1 MYPHKRSSGDGHY
14 GDSNKRSRGSYDRDD
29 RGYGGDRGNDR
40 GGGYGDDRGRGGG
53 GGYDDDRGR
62 GGYGDDRGGGRGG
75 YDDRGSS
82 SRGGGGG
89 GGYGDDRGR
98 GFDRDNRESYSRD
111 RSRDRDYGRDSGP
124 YGPSSSTDRRG
135 GGGGRDHGSYGP
147 SSSDRRGG
155 NDRDY
160 ASHRQESARGNDRG
174 GGGRDYGSYGPSGG
188 GGGGRDRDSYRSN
201 DRRSDNRDSGPYGP
215 SSDHGGSGRGGDDK
229 FRGSSRGGGGYGN
242 QGRDERDGGS
252 HYGPRGGGGDT
263 RGGASHGGRGGGGFG
278 GRGGGGFG
286 GRGGRGG
293 RSGGGGWSGP
303 PPTEALSNL
312 ILAQVTANFRF
323 YQYGLSGV
331 SRDGKAIDSRRRRQ
345 ELFHRGVF
353 DQETGVLARNSMKR
367 KEIENIQRVV
377 FFEGSFFFSARK
389 IPFLE
394 EKMDLVGASE
404 SGKLPTMSN
413 GDTMSVTNI
422 MSFKAPEAITPDEP
436 VKTSDSEIAVDKR
449 CGECP
454 KAFADVEGL
463 LAHAKVTGHSPAYE
477 DDEAKPSNVEIFT
490 SYCNIALQRAMGER
504 MAKWGREYIDP
515 KSFTEPTDKQG
526 RDMGV
531 RIFRAYCCEFGIH
544 REEGGAPSL
553 SLTVDLRAKVIRTR
567 SLLDTLCE
575 GRNPKTTH
583 FDDRRIQQAK
593 RQYEGEVVICTYD
606 KRCYSVIDI
615 DFNNSPASLPIDG
628 QEISHADY
636 FMKKK
641 NISLEFPDVKP
652 IVAVL
657 GRNNSKIYLPAE
669 LVCVN
674 DLDPF
679 VKQQLPMI
687 ASFKPA
693 ERHNAIEEIKRYLVP
708 GAQKTKGAG
717 GGLLPALG
725 IVLCDQRMKVGVE
738 VLPLPLIRAAGMEI
752 PKEKGMMWAPLMNRA
767 NYRVDPGRAVEMNV
781 VVIFHRSLGRAV
793 DQVYGKIRDN
803 VNKFNASYRFSD
815 RPHAIVEAGDNDQH
829 WGAVERHFSQSQPD
843 NVFVIDLAKP
853 PRRQAMDTAYSVVKH
868 ILTKSGYLSQFVN
881 FNTCDHGDPSK
892 DRKSNTIIQ
901 GVARQVLSKCGVRV
915 WWVNLP
921 KEIPLPTVFV
931 GVDVFHAPRKYDN
944 AQGKRAAKESVAA
957 IVVQVIRSHEEQEN
971 GTAEV
976 YSETFRRK
984 AGQEMELGG
993 PMKQTLSNALKCFD
1007 VNPMSCIVWR
1017 DGVGDPA
1024 ISQVAGQEIPAI
1036 RHALAGG
1043 ESESIPQTVPNSCP
1057 LSYIVVQKRISTKFL
1072 SMDGQKGLPSGSL
1085 IVGLQGQ
1092 EHHTF
1097 YINGTSPP
1105 YSTAK
1110 PARFIVAQNE
1120 GFASKRLLADTSW
1133 ALCHDYSNWTG
1144 PIKLP
1149 SPVQYAHK
1157 LAELAGGFP
1166 DCGDSIDSHAFAGR
1180 IHFL

>member
-1 MYPHKRSSGDGHY
+1 MYPNKRSSGDGHY
-14 GDSNKRSRGSYDRDD
+14 GDSHMNKRSRGPYDRDRDD
-29 RGYGGDRGNDR
+29 RGGGYGGDRGGDR
-40 GGGYGDDRGRGGG
+40 GNGYRDDRGRGGSSGGGYGDDRRGRSGGYGDDRGR
-53 GGYDDDRGR
+53 DRDRGR
-62 GGYGDDRGGGRGG
+62 GGDYNSG
-75 YDDRGSS
+75 
-82 SRGGGGG
+82 
-89 GGYGDDRGR
+89 DRGR
-98 GFDRDNRESYSRD
+98 DFDRGNRDTYSRD
-111 RSRDRDYGRDSGP
+111 RSRDHYSRDSGNDYSRHSGS
-124 YGPSSSTDRRG
+124 YGPSSHDRR

-147 SSSDRRGG
+147 SSNSDRRGG
-155 NDRDY
+155 PD
-160 ASHRQESARGNDRG
+160 G
-174 GGGRDYGSYGPSGG
+174 GGYGQDRANDYGSYGPGG
-188 GGGGRDRDSYRSN
+188 GGHDNYRSN
-201 DRRSDNRDSGPYGP
+201 DRRGDSGPYGP
-215 SSDHGGSGRGGDDK
+215 SDGGYG
-229 FRGSSRGGGGYGN
+229 RGGGGGGDRYRGPEANSYG
-242 QGRDERDGGS
+242 RRDGGS
-252 HYGPRGGGGDT
+252 SYGPRGGD
-263 RGGASHGGRGGGGFG
+263 RD
-278 GRGGGGFG
+278 G
-286 GRGGRGG
+286 GRGGRGFGGGG
-293 RSGGGGWSGP
+293 RGYGGGRGGGRGGGGGWSGP

-312 ILAQVTANFRF
+312 ILAQVTPNFRF
-323 YQYGLSGV
+323 FQYGLSGV
-331 SRDGKAIDSRRRRQ
+331 SKDGKSIDSRRRRQ
-345 ELFHRGVF
+345 ELFHVGIF
-353 DQETGVLARNSMKR
+353 HEETGILARNGMTK
-367 KEIENIQRVV
+367 KEIESLHRVV
-377 FFEGSFFFSARK
+377 FFEGSFFFAARK

-394 EKMDLVGASE
+394 PDMVLVGPSE
-404 SGKLPTMSN
+404 NGNLPTMPN
-413 GDTMSVTNI
+413 GDKVSITNI
-422 MSFKAPEAITPDEP
+422 MAFKAPEAIATKAPE
-436 VKTSDSEIAVDKR
+436 KTSDSDVSVDRR
-449 CGECP
+449 CGECT
-454 KAFADVEGL
+454 KAFKDLDGL
-463 LAHAKVTGHSPAYE
+463 MAHAKVTGHTPAYE
-477 DDEAKPSNVEIFT
+477 DDDAKPSNIEIFT
-490 SYCNIALQRAMGER
+490 SFCNITLQRAMGER

-515 KSFTEPTDKQG
+515 KSFTEPKDKQG

-531 RIFRAYCCEFGIH
+531 RIFRAYCCEFGVH
-544 REEGGAPSL
+544 RQEGEEPSL

-567 SLLDTLCE
+567 SLLETICE
-575 GRNPKTTH
+575 GRSPNSAQ
-583 FDDRRIQQAK
+583 FDDRRIQQIK

-606 KRCYSVIDI
+606 KRCYSVMDI
-615 DFNNSPASLPIDG
+615 DFNHSPASLPIEG
-628 QEISHADY
+628 QDISHAEY
-636 FMKKK
+636 FMQKKG
-641 NISLEFPDVKP
+641 ISLQFPEAKP
-652 IVAVL
+652 IIAVL

-687 ASFKPA
+687 ASFKPS
-693 ERHNAIEEIKRYLVP
+693 ERHDAIEEIKRYLVP

-725 IVLCDQRMKVGVE
+725 IVLSDQRMKVGVE

-752 PKEKGMMWAPLMNRA
+752 PKEKGHMWAPLMNRA
-767 NYRVDPGRAVEMNV
+767 NYQVDPGRAVHMNV
-781 VVIFHRSLGRAV
+781 VLIYHRSLGRSV
-793 DQVYGKIRDN
+793 EKVYSKIRDN
-803 VNKFNASYRFSD
+803 VNKFNATYRFGD
-815 RPHAIVEAGDNDQH
+815 RPYSTVEAGDNDQH
-829 WGAVERHFSQSQPD
+829 WGAVERHFSQPQPN
-843 NVFVIDLAKP
+843 NVFVVDLAKP

-881 FNTCDHGDPSK
+881 FNTCDHGDSSK
-892 DRKSNTIIQ
+892 DRKSNTILQ

-921 KEIPLPTVFV
+921 KEIPMPAVFV

-944 AQGKRAAKESVAA
+944 AKGKRAAKESVAA
-957 IVVQVIRSHEEQEN
+957 IVVQVVRSHEEQEN

-976 YSETFRRK
+976 YSETFRRN

-993 PMKQTLSNALKCFD
+993 PMKQTLANALKCFD

-1036 RHALAGG
+1036 RHALAG
-1043 ESESIPQTVPNSCP
+1043 ESDESIPQSVNDCP

-1072 SMDGQKGLPSGSL
+1072 SMDGQRGLPSGSL
-1085 IVGLQGQ
+1085 MVGLQGQ
-1092 EHHTF
+1092 DHHTF

-1120 GFASKRLLADTSW
+1120 GFASKKLLADTSW